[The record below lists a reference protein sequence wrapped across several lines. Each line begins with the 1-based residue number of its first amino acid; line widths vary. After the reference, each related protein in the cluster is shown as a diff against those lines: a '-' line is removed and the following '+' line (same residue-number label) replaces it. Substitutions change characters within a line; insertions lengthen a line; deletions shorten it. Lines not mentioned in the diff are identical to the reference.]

1 MPTQIQPVVVY
12 ALGTLLVAVLV
23 AAWTYFLLT
32 RQLKSERD
40 AFVCMR
46 EACDTGA
53 DLNKRMGQIISQLGN
68 LAASKPFVEVPQAHP
83 PSAVLSPFSF
93 SEPTVTGNPGPQWT
107 STNGHPA
114 RIPIEE
120 TETEQAGGM

>member
-23 AAWTYFLLT
+23 ATWTYFLLT

-68 LAASKPFVEVPQAHP
+68 LAASKPFVEIPAANAQAADFQREHEQIVMKMSP
-83 PSAVLSPFSF
+83 LYATSA
-93 SEPTVTGNPGPQWT
+93 
-107 STNGHPA
+107 NGHPA

-120 TETEQAGGM
+120 SETEQAGGM